1 MEKKIK
7 SENIVFIQYNGVDR
21 PFQVYTDKLVGFD
34 FFYNKG
40 LIQCNWCSLN
50 LIPFLNELS
59 PIWKGKKKLKIW
71 FKEDFRPTDNSLKNK
86 KILSNKE
93 IENMGYIIIQE
104 PKYLD
109 EIIEAINKCPY
120 Y

>member
-7 SENIVFIQYNGVDR
+7 SEKIVFIEYNGLGR
-21 PFQVYTDKLVGFD
+21 PFQVYTDELVGYD
-34 FFYNKG
+34 FFCNKG
-40 LIQCNWCSLN
+40 IIKCHWSSLN
-50 LIPFLNELS
+50 LRPFLNKLS
-59 PIWKGKKKLKIW
+59 PTFKRKKLKIW

-93 IENMGYIIIQE
+93 IEDMGYVIIEE

-109 EIIEAINKCPY
+109 EIIEAIDKKMF
-120 Y
+120 

>member
-7 SENIVFIQYNGVDR
+7 SENIVFIEYNGVGR

-40 LIQCNWCSLN
+40 LIKCNWSSLN
-50 LIPFLNELS
+50 LRPFLNKLS
-59 PIWKGKKKLKIW
+59 PTFKRKKLKIW

-93 IENMGYIIIQE
+93 IEQMGYIIIQE

-109 EIIEAINKCPY
+109 EIIEAIGKKMF
-120 Y
+120 